1 MLIGDKIYNM
11 ANNTTITDLS
21 TEFKQAFNITSSI
34 FLNSGAQKE
43 VFCVERNGAKC
54 ILKLFKNF
62 GERDIREIEIYKK
75 FHHLNGIP
83 KIIET
88 KEHDGKIVVFEEYID
103 GTTLEDACREY
114 KSDSKKISD
123 LIIKIIDILKPLWE
137 GGIVHRD
144 IKPSNIIIASGNN
157 PFVIDF
163 GIAKDFESSSL
174 TTVGFQPHSWNFA
187 APEQLLADKGKIS
200 YRTDF
205 FSLGVLAYYLFYQK
219 LPFGDTRQK
228 IEEVFQS
235 KNLALAIDPVCQL
248 NKMISETLY
257 YNPSDRPSKIE
268 TLKELLNI

>member
-123 LIIKIIDILKPLWE
+123 LIIKN
-137 GGIVHRD
+137 
-144 IKPSNIIIASGNN
+144 S
-157 PFVIDF
+157 
-163 GIAKDFESSSL
+163 
-174 TTVGFQPHSWNFA
+174 FA
-187 APEQLLADKGKIS
+187 AIIS
-200 YRTDF
+200 AAVF
-205 FSLGVLAYYLFYQK
+205 WVMAQCNLFC
-219 LPFGDTRQK
+219 T
-228 IEEVFQS
+228 VA
-235 KNLALAIDPVCQL
+235 KNCLVSGLFIW
-248 NKMISETLY
+248 
-257 YNPSDRPSKIE
+257 
-268 TLKELLNI
+268 